1 MFGIKIMISWTSAT
15 LFKAPTVSSLPDSK
29 APVCCTEE
37 KKGEGSWKVGR
48 VEEWEREVDNITR
61 S

>member
-1 MFGIKIMISWTSAT
+1 MISWTSAT

-29 APVCCTEE
+29 APVCCTGE
-37 KKGEGSWKVGR
+37 KKGDGSWKVGTI
-48 VEEWEREVDNITR
+48 EEWEREVDNITR